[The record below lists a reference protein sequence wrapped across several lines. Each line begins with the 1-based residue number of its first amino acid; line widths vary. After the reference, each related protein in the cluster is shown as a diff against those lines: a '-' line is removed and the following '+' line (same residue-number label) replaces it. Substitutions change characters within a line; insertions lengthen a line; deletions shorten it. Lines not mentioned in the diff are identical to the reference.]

1 MSNLLEQALIDAKAL
16 KEAAVKSAENDLL
29 EKYADELRAAT
40 TRLLEQEEAEITEEQ
55 GMAMGGIE
63 MAPPAH
69 LAGERMC
76 PCPEDDQPQEIDFAQ
91 LRAEIEAEEEEA
103 GMDLAPTED
112 EPALDLG
119 AEEGEE
125 ELELEEEIDL
135 GYFLE
140 EEEEV
145 GLGEELETIEEDE
158 EINLEALEIDHEPER
173 QDVISVPM
181 DEEEEVEE
189 TVSVLDEEEIEQVQ
203 TPTLTEEEEMIQNLT
218 ARNAEL
224 EEEVAQLQSQA
235 QGFDGRVERYRS
247 AINKITQRLAEVN
260 LSNAKLLY
268 TNRILENASL
278 NERQKREIVETITG
292 AGSVEEAK
300 TIFETLQNTALNTQ
314 VKTKSAPNTLSE
326 AVKRNVSPFASR
338 GIIGN
343 NTQRQTDTFS
353 KRMQQLAGINN

>member
-40 TRLLEQEEAEITEEQ
+40 TRLLEQEEQ
-55 GMAMGGIE
+55 GMEMGGIE
-63 MAPPAH
+63 AAPPAH

-76 PCPEDDQPQEIDFAQ
+76 PCPEDEEPQEIDFAQ

-103 GMDLAPTED
+103 GMDLAPSED
-112 EPALDLG
+112 EPALDLDDTG
-119 AEEGEE
+119 D

-135 GYFLE
+135 GYFLGE
-140 EEEEV
+140 EEIS
-145 GLGEELETIEEDE
+145 LGEELETIEEDE
-158 EINLEALEIDHEPER
+158 EINLEALEVDYEPER

-181 DEEEEVEE
+181 EEAEDVEESALNLDEEEVEQ
-189 TVSVLDEEEIEQVQ
+189 TQ
-203 TPTLTEEEEMIQNLT
+203 TPVLTEEEEMIQNLT

-224 EEEVAQLQSQA
+224 EEEVAQLQQQA
-235 QGFDGRVERYRS
+235 QGFDGKVERYRS
-247 AINKITQRLAEVN
+247 AISKITQRLAEVN

-278 NERQKREIVETITG
+278 NERQKNEIVESITG

-300 TIFETLQNTALNTQ
+300 TIFETLQNTMLSNQTSR
-314 VKTKSAPNTLSE
+314 KSMPNTLSE

-338 GIIGN
+338 AAN
-343 NTQRQTDTFS
+343 ATPRQTDTFS